1 MAASEHHNATLL
13 IVEDDEP
20 LAELLGVLLG
30 GIAGWQTIAAP
41 DACTAKKVVAQQP
54 IDVLLLDV
62 NLPGR
67 SGLELLR
74 DLRADPTWHDQPVI
88 VISAAVEQPAV
99 QTALRAGRATCCIP
113 KPFDVGDVVNAVAAV
128 LP

>member
-41 DACTAKKVVAQQP
+41 NACTAKKVVAQQP

-74 DLRADPTWHDQPVI
+74 ELRADPQWHDQPVI
-88 VISAAVEQPAV
+88 VISAAAEQPAV
-99 QTALRAGRATCCIP
+99 QTALRAGQATCCIA
-113 KPFDVGDVVNAVAAV
+113 KPFDVGDVVHAVGAA
-128 LP
+128 LA